1 MSRNILETIQ
11 KKSEIR
17 NIIVGSRKIS
27 VERLTRLDNSSE
39 NMWIKSYIWRT
50 DPECSKEKQQKMGNM
65 IKGLKDME
73 DRIRSYN
80 LITFQVER
88 IKRKGEVIYK
98 QIMAVNLRE
107 LMKNINLH
115 L

>member
-1 MSRNILETIQ
+1 
-11 KKSEIR
+11 
-17 NIIVGSRKIS
+17 
-27 VERLTRLDNSSE
+27 
-39 NMWIKSYIWRT
+39 
-50 DPECSKEKQQKMGNM
+50 M

>member
-1 MSRNILETIQ
+1 
-11 KKSEIR
+11 
-17 NIIVGSRKIS
+17 
-27 VERLTRLDNSSE
+27 
-39 NMWIKSYIWRT
+39 
-50 DPECSKEKQQKMGNM
+50 MGNM

-80 LITFQVER
+80 LIAFQVER
-88 IKRKGEVIYK
+88 IMRKEEVIYK

-107 LMKNINLH
+107 LIKNINLH